1 MFKRKYSLTFIDE
14 RWDVMKTQQ
23 LFVIPRLN
31 ELVYLDTDKKYYQV
45 INVIHYLNKKHGIFI
60 VLTPFE
66 NNLK

>member
-14 RWDVMKTQQ
+14 KWDVMKTQQ

>member
-14 RWDVMKTQQ
+14 KWNVMKTQQ

>member
-60 VLTPFE
+60 VLAPFE